1 MGTVPDNVRSAPII
15 AVQASGTVPPEQSF
29 VGGAANAGTVGFRTP
44 ASIMLVSKP
53 IRLGG
58 GKVRDVLTF
67 DEVIDL
73 VRARPGLRLI
83 GIDGLSLAGKSTLA
97 GQLAEAAGGACIQLD
112 DFVKPETEWRW
123 HDRPSFPFDYIRY
136 DEFMAAVRHVA
147 ENGWCQYRPYNWETG
162 KIEDV
167 DRVVKADGPVIVEGV
182 SALHPDLASL
192 YGLRIWVES
201 DAASTLAASVARGVG
216 NWMHEWEEMFL
227 PSVGLYLETDPRTRA
242 DVLAA
247 GRGFAIQ
254 SPGVCRGMGTLP

>member
-1 MGTVPDNVRSAPII
+1 MG
-15 AVQASGTVPPEQSF
+15 
-29 VGGAANAGTVGFRTP
+29 GFRTP
-44 ASIMLVSKP
+44 ASILLVSKP
-53 IRLGG
+53 IRPGG

-97 GQLAEAAGGACIQLD
+97 GQLAEAAGGACIRLD
-112 DFVKPETEWRW
+112 DFVKPEPEWRW

-136 DEFMAAVRHVA
+136 DEFMAAVRRVA

-162 KIEDV
+162 KTEDV

-182 SALHPDLASL
+182 SALHPDLAPL

-216 NWMHEWEEMFL
+216 NWMREWEEMFL

-247 GRGFAIQ
+247 GRGFALQ
-254 SPGVCRGMGTLP
+254 SPGV